1 MKYLIPHGREAE
13 FTQFLKAKYDI
24 VLDDIPDDEDISDK
38 ISDFIYGQ
46 NKKEENSSD
55 RDSFSKR
62 IEELYRSK
70 VSLDDEMLTEEVVWY
85 KALRRGVGDMVYVVE
100 MISPNKTIR
109 LVLKDRDDSESIMRM
124 ASSGMLQY
132 AESAK
137 RGA

>member
-124 ASSGMLQY
+124 ASSGMFQY